1 METGWIWNRRR
12 AIGALAALATVA
24 PVWAQ
29 AGDPSRLGETAAGNV
44 VSDSIRTLTGAD
56 IALVAAS
63 AFRAGADARSVTGAD
78 AVGMLGTST
87 DTVVVMN
94 LTGKQL
100 TDALERSVSYAPKAF
115 AGFLQVSG
123 IEVRFSRKRP
133 AGSRL
138 LSLRKGG
145 KPVDPAARY
154 KVAMP
159 RPLADGQLGYFQI
172 WTKEQIALDTGK
184 SLADALS
191 AAKAT
196 TAQVEGRITGTD
208 D

>member
-1 METGWIWNRRR
+1 METERIWISRG
-12 AIGALAALATVA
+12 AIGALAALSVAA

-29 AGDPSRLGETAAGNV
+29 DTSRLGESAVGNV
-44 VSDSIRTLTGAD
+44 VSDAIRTMTGAD

-63 AFRAGADARSVTGAD
+63 TFRPGSDARSVSGAD
-78 AVGMLGTST
+78 AVGMLSTGT

-100 TDALERSVSYAPKAF
+100 ADALERSVSFAPKPF

-123 IEVRFSRKRP
+123 IEVRFSRKRS
-133 AGSRL
+133 AGGRIV
-138 LSLRKGG
+138 SLRKGG
-145 KPVDPAARY
+145 KPIDLAARY

-172 WTKEQIALDTGK
+172 WTKEQIAVDTGK
-184 SLADALS
+184 SLADALA
-191 AAKAT
+191 AAKSA
-196 TAQVEGRITGTD
+196 TAQAEGRITGTD